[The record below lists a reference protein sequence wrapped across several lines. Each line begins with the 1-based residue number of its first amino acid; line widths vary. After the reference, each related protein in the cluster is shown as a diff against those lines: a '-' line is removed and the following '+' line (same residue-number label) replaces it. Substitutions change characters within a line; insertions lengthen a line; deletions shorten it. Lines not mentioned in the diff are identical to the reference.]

1 MIASDISM
9 NDEKAATASIG
20 EFGVLSA
27 ILGSIR
33 RSNAP
38 DKEELQF
45 DVGGLIT
52 THSNRRRICAGCHS
66 TANRR

>member
-1 MIASDISM
+1 MT
-9 NDEKAATASIG
+9 KKVTTAGIG

-45 DVGGLIT
+45 DVGG
-52 THSNRRRICAGCHS
+52 
-66 TANRR
+66 